1 MIESEILSFEEWYK
15 EAKNFNIKHI
25 EHIEHK
31 VTEKNNIKHEDT
43 KNDMTFQH
51 LNDVRSNYEIHPNNK
66 HQVLKRKKYGRS
78 YGLSKR
84 AIQISIDCDDN
95 EVENFLEN
103 YIKQKEHE
111 LENNKVRMNR
121 LV

>member
-1 MIESEILSFEEWYK
+1 
-15 EAKNFNIKHI
+15 
-25 EHIEHK
+25 
-31 VTEKNNIKHEDT
+31 
-43 KNDMTFQH
+43 MTFQH

-121 LV
+121 II